1 MKALMLSPESPYP
14 LQGGGAFRTASLL
27 HYFARFADIVL
38 IQFSESGLPA
48 DLPPR
53 LVRSQQTI
61 SLPRH
66 NRSTVARYFRNG
78 RRAIFGV
85 PPLVERFAGLDTTIE
100 AAITQ
105 ETTGQ
110 QYDFGIVE
118 HSWCAPYV
126 DLLGCYCKRTILD
139 LHNVESMLHERCAA
153 LSGGL
158 VRAGHKRFAAASR
171 KLERELFPRFSAI
184 LATSEED
191 AAIARDIAP
200 GTRVIVYPNA
210 LQWVEIPRL
219 PELPRIV
226 MSGNFEYHPNIDA
239 VAFLSK
245 EIWPLVRRAFPDLRL
260 RLVGRGDA
268 AIRHILPSGPV
279 EETGIEIT
287 GAVDDA
293 LSEIAQAQVVV
304 APVRTGS
311 GTRIK
316 ILEAWAAARP
326 VVATPLAAEGLDADP
341 GVNIVLASGAD
352 EFAAEVGRLLSDPVA
367 RARLGTAGRRT
378 FEHRYTWETAWQNL
392 DIDLQL
398 TQPSGVNGY
407 TEGF

>member
-1 MKALMLSPESPYP
+1 MLSPEPPYP
-14 LQGGGAFRTASLL
+14 LQGGGAFRIASLL
-27 HYFARFADIVL
+27 HYFARFADVDL
-38 IQFSESGLPA
+38 IQFSDSGFPA
-48 DLPPR
+48 DLPPG
-53 LVRSQQTI
+53 LVRSHHTI
-61 SLPRH
+61 PLPRH
-66 NRSTVARYFRNG
+66 SRSTVARYFRNG
-78 RRAIFGV
+78 RRAILGV
-85 PPLVERFAGLDTTIE
+85 PPLIERLAGLESPIEHAIMRATTD
-100 AAITQ
+100 
-105 ETTGQ
+105 
-110 QYDFGIVE
+110 QYDVGVIE

-126 DLLGCYCKRTILD
+126 DLLARHCKRTVLD
-139 LHNVESMLHERCAA
+139 LHNVESVLHERCAA

-158 VRAGHKRFAAASR
+158 VRAGHRRFAAASR

-191 AAIARDIAP
+191 AALAREVAP
-200 GTRVIVYPNA
+200 EATVIVYPNA
-210 LQWVEIPRL
+210 LQWVEVPLL

-245 EIWPLVRRAFPDLRL
+245 EIWPVLRRAFPELRL
-260 RLVGRGDA
+260 RLVGRGDGS
-268 AIRHILPSGPV
+268 IRHLLPSGPV

-287 GAVDDA
+287 GPVENA

-304 APVRTGS
+304 APIRTGS

-341 GVNIVLASGAD
+341 GVNIVLASGSG
-352 EFAAEVGRLLSDPVA
+352 EFAVEVGRLLRDPAA
-367 RARLGTAGRRT
+367 RARIGSAGRRT
-378 FEHRYTWETAWQNL
+378 FEHQYTWETAWRKL

-398 TQPSGVNGY
+398 TLPSGVNGY
-407 TEGF
+407 TEEF